1 MSDQEVLQ
9 KYIDFVPFLGEVLG
23 PGCEIVI
30 HNVADL
36 EHSLVAICNGISG
49 RKVGDPITDLACR
62 LMERKACQEAPYV
75 TNYKGTG
82 KGGDFL
88 CSTYFIKNEGR
99 LIGMLCVNKDMTAVQ
114 EISNSLHALLE
125 RFNLAA
131 PQEGES
137 IENLDNS
144 VTNMMHN
151 IIANHIAQSG
161 QTPSRMNLEE
171 KVRVVHRLNE
181 DGVLMMKGAVQEI
194 ARQLG
199 VSVPTVYRYLN
210 KAAE

>member
-1 MSDQEVLQ
+1 MNDREILQ
-9 KYIDFVPFLGEVLG
+9 RYIDFAPFLGEVLG
-23 PGCEIVI
+23 PGCEIVV
-30 HNVADL
+30 HDVSDL

-49 RKVGDPITDLACR
+49 RKPGDPITDLACR
-62 LMERKACQEAPYV
+62 LMERKACHDMNYV
-75 TNYKGTG
+75 TNYKGNS
-82 KGGDFL
+82 KGGEFL
-88 CSTYFIKNEGR
+88 CSTYFIQNEGR

-114 EISNSLHALLE
+114 DLSHSLRALLE
-125 RFNLAA
+125 RFNLAV
-131 PQEGES
+131 PQESES

-151 IIANHIAQSG
+151 IIASHIAQSG

-210 KAAE
+210 KPVA